1 MAPRPG
7 SPTPTLAEHAA
18 PCNLTS
24 LPSLFLPPPHRRPQ
38 DVQRLAG
45 HPPGAA
51 RHWPGTGPGA
61 GHTHRLPDGGVR
73 LDRAGG
79 KGDELGRGGFPRP
92 GPPGGRE
99 GPHAG
104 LGTRRDGARRG
115 GTHQVLHSRTLQEL
129 LRCFQL
135 QPICREER
143 GRRQR
148 RGQRAPSPTPLTS
161 APTPGPPSPTRRH
174 GLLEDGDQLHGGGD
188 GGSSQ
193 GDGPASRAAA
203 PTGAGGWGSGGKGG
217 WGGGWGSPQ
226 AHSPAA
232 SGQALRLPFLSTLLS
247 LPPS

>member
-51 RHWPGTGPGA
+51 RHWPGAGPGA

-148 RGQRAPSPTPLTS
+148 RGHHKPIHRLPPGRRSGSPSSPLS
-161 APTPGPPSPTRRH
+161 FPFRPPKVLGGGGCSSDGGGGTPGAARSAAGAQAAEGERRK
-174 GLLEDGDQLHGGGD
+174 
-188 GGSSQ
+188 GGS
-193 GDGPASRAAA
+193 
-203 PTGAGGWGSGGKGG
+203 K
-217 WGGGWGSPQ
+217 
-226 AHSPAA
+226 
-232 SGQALRLPFLSTLLS
+232 
-247 LPPS
+247 